1 LRILF
6 LQDHAATGGAARA
19 AARFASGLR
28 QRGVEVAVAAGDQG
42 AGPGHF
48 LVTGKPKRGW
58 GRLWELWQGKARNL
72 ESRRDRAQ
80 RGWKKA
86 IQEFQPDLIWIHN
99 LEGAFKW
106 GWSLSLVEQAL
117 ASTPVLWTLH
127 DMWALGDGPSYFP
140 EEELP
145 RRRSRSPLAEL
156 QPAIS
161 QGQCIFL
168 TPSVWL
174 RDLVRASGLGRC
186 EAWPNPLDIGI
197 FHPESRAKTR
207 QELGLGEDKF
217 LLMAAAENLAD
228 PRKGIERLAA
238 AWSSLSKPKTT
249 RLGLMGRNC
258 PGELKKDPN
267 VLAFGPVTSEARV
280 AELMAAADLFVH
292 PAEVESYGLVL
303 EEAQACGTP
312 VLAAKAGGVGETF
325 VEGLTGWSMET
336 TGPEALARQL
346 NDLLA
351 RPEKLRAQRPAAREA
366 IERKHRPEAF
376 AARWEEL
383 RRIAGT

>member
-1 LRILF
+1 L
-6 LQDHAATGGAARA
+6 LQDHAETGGAARA
-19 AARFASGLR
+19 AGRFASGLR

-42 AGPGHF
+42 AGKGHF

-58 GRLWELWQGKARNL
+58 GRVRELWQGKARNL

-99 LEGAFKW
+99 LQGAFKW
-106 GWSLSLVEQAL
+106 GWSLGLVEQAL
-117 ASTPVLWTLH
+117 ASASLLWTLH

-145 RRRSRSPLAEL
+145 RRRDRSPLAQL
-156 QPAIS
+156 RSSMS
-161 QGQCIFL
+161 QRRCTL
-168 TPSVWL
+168 LAPSVWL
-174 RDLVRASGLGRC
+174 RDLVRSSGLGRC

-197 FHPESRAKTR
+197 FQPESRAKTR
-207 QELGLGEDKF
+207 QELGLGEDEV

-228 PRKGIERLAA
+228 PRKGIDCLAA
-238 AWSSLSKPKTT
+238 AWPSWSKPKTT

-280 AELMAAADLFVH
+280 AELMAAADLFLH
-292 PAEVESYGLVL
+292 PAKVESYGLVL

-351 RPEKLRAQRPAAREA
+351 RPEQLRAMRTAAREA
-366 IERKHRPEAF
+366 MEQKHRPEMF
-376 AARWEEL
+376 SARWDEIQGIL
-383 RRIAGT
+383 GR